1 VLASV
6 GTRNESVAESIT
18 VIRDEWAKFQASGP
32 TADEL
37 EGAKMYLTGAWPL
50 RFTSSGR
57 IAGILVS
64 VQRDNLGL
72 DYLDR
77 RNDFIEAITLEDVR
91 RVAAS
96 LYRPEDLT
104 VVVVGQPVGLELS
117 GLEAGG
123 N

>member
-1 VLASV
+1 
-6 GTRNESVAESIT
+6 
-18 VIRDEWAKFQASGP
+18 
-32 TADEL
+32 
-37 EGAKMYLTGAWPL
+37 L

-77 RNDFIEAITLEDVR
+77 RNDFIEAVTLEDVR

-104 VVVVGQPVGLELS
+104 VVVVGQPVGLEAS

>member
-1 VLASV
+1 
-6 GTRNESVAESIT
+6 
-18 VIRDEWAKFQASGP
+18 
-32 TADEL
+32 
-37 EGAKMYLTGAWPL
+37 M
-50 RFTSSGR
+50 
-57 IAGILVS
+57 S

-77 RNDFIEAITLEDVR
+77 RNDFIEAVTLEDVR